1 MEFIRFGFSERNM
14 CCCRQRSQPYTS
26 FQKEPEDTQHL
37 KKRILYGNIIQLRRL
52 LSSLNVFQVPMT
64 PCKSC
69 KETVPSLYSVAMPV
83 PERIDCTAFKGI
95 LFLWKGVGTCQYPCD
110 YRLFCRIGRNWN
122 LLFTAPEKY
131 E

>member
-1 MEFIRFGFSERNM
+1 M
-14 CCCRQRSQPYTS
+14 
-26 FQKEPEDTQHL
+26 
-37 KKRILYGNIIQLRRL
+37 LYGNTIQLRRL